1 MNFGKIFKAFYNAF
15 NPTTSNISIEVFFDN
30 RNRVSDLTRKQ
41 MLNICKTLRKNEV
54 PVRNDYMRL
63 PNAILIQ
70 VTYNAMKYFEHNK
83 D

>member
-15 NPTTSNISIEVFFDN
+15 NPTTSNTSIEVFFDN